1 MTNHIYYTLFPNDAI
16 ISSDKLTCRYELP
29 DIFNS
34 SSNTKIIK
42 VLNFQTWYYS
52 IYQEEEGGDKILIY
66 TAMSG
71 IGLYSDFAEDSV
83 TINRP
88 NGLKQDRST
97 NLVAFSNNDGN
108 WLSQKEYR
116 MYKTQRYIDLT
127 FKGLN
132 GKTIPIET
140 INDPDIPG
148 ENYKLLFAVELE
160 LIY

>member
-1 MTNHIYYTLFPNDAI
+1 MSNHIYYTLFPNDAT

-29 DIFNS
+29 EPFNNS
-34 SSNTKIIK
+34 YNAKYIK

-52 IYQEEEGGDKILIY
+52 LYQEEEEGEKILIY

-71 IGLYSDFAEDSV
+71 IGLYSDFAEDSYA
-83 TINRP
+83 INRI
-88 NGLKQDRST
+88 NGSKQDRSS

-116 MYKTQRYIDLT
+116 MYKTQRFIDIS
-127 FKGLN
+127 FRGLN
-132 GKTIPIET
+132 GNTIPIELVD
-140 INDPDIPG
+140 DPSIPG